1 MPRTRIGSQ
10 PTPRACEGLRS
21 AWRPEALVPVR
32 TQPGC
37 VGGAVPTRSLPA
49 LVDPGVSH
57 RGGGGA
63 DRASGGLGAPRSRP
77 RAQGLWRS
85 RRTRPAQ
92 RRVNKP
98 GRVHAARARR
108 GRAAAHA
115 LGARRPPGGG
125 GGNGGRDGPLHG
137 ETLGSRRLGK
147 TGGAE
152 SHASGAGDAG
162 ARTGT

>member
-10 PTPRACEGLRS
+10 PTPRACEGLRV
-21 AWRPEALVPVR
+21 RLEARGACAGADAARLRGRGCPHQVA
-32 TQPGC
+32 PGP
-37 VGGAVPTRSLPA
+37 GGSWGEP
-49 LVDPGVSH
+49 PG
-57 RGGGGA
+57 RGGA